1 MLVYIFFY
9 NKTIVENNDGHYT
22 SIDYIF
28 LYNGKI
34 LFLIKVLS
42 KFFSRIVV
50 CSIIGYSGKLAFAAP
65 LLVES
70 LKKMEYRGYD
80 SVGIATLNDGNILV
94 SKGIGKV
101 AEVDKEM
108 DLNKLP
114 GQSGIGHTRWAT
126 HGSVNE
132 KNAHPHYSCSSN
144 IAVVHNGIIENYQEL
159 KTDLTKDGHIF
170 KSQTD
175 SEVIAH
181 LLEKYYKESN
191 YKVNETMMKTCQVI
205 KGSFAFVAIF
215 DNGIIAGARFD
226 EPLIIGISDNALFL
240 SSDVL
245 GFLKYTDKSVFLDN
259 GDIVIIDNH
268 TFQIFDV
275 NQRIVTR
282 PITQVAWELG
292 STEKGKYAH
301 HTIKEIHEQSLTLL
315 KPFQES
321 NNFETFC
328 EFLRNASNI
337 YITGSGTS
345 YNSGLLG
352 KQLLSKF
359 AKIKTEVIM
368 SSEFQYSSDS
378 LEPGSA
384 VIAISQSG
392 ETADVLHSVKK
403 AKENGAKILSIVNV
417 PTSSL
422 ARISDSVLT
431 LNCGPEIGVA
441 ATKSF
446 MGQLMIM
453 YKIVNILSRGR
464 MPFDEINQQNLLMM
478 VKRVLRLDGA
488 IKDLISSLDKNIK
501 DIYILGRSIHYPI
514 ALEGSLK
521 IKELAYIHA
530 EGIAA
535 GELKHGPLALID
547 KDSVVVVLNPTDET
561 YQDVISSAN
570 EIKSRGAHIIGISNK
585 KGDVYDRFVQL
596 PDVDSYLYPIME
608 VIPLQLMS
616 YYLALEKQ
624 VDPDY
629 PRNLAKSVTVK

>member
-1 MLVYIFFY
+1 M
-9 NKTIVENNDGHYT
+9 
-22 SIDYIF
+22 
-28 LYNGKI
+28 
-34 LFLIKVLS
+34 
-42 KFFSRIVV
+42 
-50 CSIIGYSGKLAFAAP
+50 CSIIGYSGKLVSAAP

-94 SKGIGKV
+94 SKGVGKV
-101 AEVDKEM
+101 AEVDKEIN
-108 DLNKLP
+108 LNKLP
-114 GQSGIGHTRWAT
+114 GQIGIGHTRWAT
-126 HGSVNE
+126 HGGVNH

-144 IAVVHNGIIENYQEL
+144 IAVVHNGIIENYQEV
-159 KTDLTKDGHIF
+159 KSELTRDGHVF

-181 LLEKYYKESN
+181 LLEKYYKESDSN
-191 YKVNETMMKTCQVI
+191 VKETMMKTCRVL

-215 DNGIIAGARFD
+215 DNGIITGARFD
-226 EPLIIGISDNALFL
+226 EPLIIGISESALFL

-259 GDIVIIDNH
+259 GDIVVIDNN
-268 TFQIFDV
+268 TYRIFDI
-275 NQRIVTR
+275 NEQIVTR

-315 KPFQES
+315 KPFQDF
-321 NNFETFC
+321 NNFENFC
-328 EFLRNASNI
+328 EFLRNSSNV

-345 YNSGLLG
+345 YNCGLLG

-368 SSEFQYSSDS
+368 ASEFQYSSDS
-378 LEPGSA
+378 LEANSA

-422 ARISDSVLT
+422 ARMSDSILT
-431 LNCGPEIGVA
+431 LNCGPEVGVA

-446 MGQLMIM
+446 MGQLMII
-453 YKIVNILSRGR
+453 YKIVNILSRGQ
-464 MPFDEINQQNLLMM
+464 MPFDKINQKDLLMM
-478 VKRVLRLDGA
+478 VRKVLNLDD
-488 IKDLISSLDKNIK
+488 IIQKLVLSLDTNIK

-561 YQDVISSAN
+561 YQDVISSSN
-570 EIKSRGAHIIGISNK
+570 EIKSRGAYIIGISNK
-585 KGDVYDRFVQL
+585 KNEVYDRFVEL
-596 PDVDSYLYPIME
+596 PEVDGYLYPILE

-616 YYLALEKQ
+616 YYLALQKQ